1 MQVLYI
7 DVLFLL
13 NFMVDCLLI
22 GLTAMLRGYF
32 LPIGRR
38 LWGSV
43 VGALLAV
50 LAFFLPDALPSSL
63 WAAVSC
69 ALMLLAAW
77 GWKGK
82 RRFAADCAMLW
93 VLSMVFSGGTM
104 LMAQWYGG
112 MARGNAIYLDIS
124 VPILL
129 GGTGTA
135 YGLLTLCC
143 RPGSVQAERRI
154 HKIRCR
160 LNGREICF
168 SAFADT
174 GNLLRDP
181 VSGENVLIVPRK
193 GARGCA
199 DELRRAYESTESISD
214 EVATKSVFYPSDQA
228 CFPCGVGVAAL
239 KKTKRGNIL
248 YMNRIHT
255 NRDVIYREENIEFL
269 VSGSVKL
276 TKIMSEK

>member
-181 VSGENVLIVPRK
+181 VGRAVLLLSPSLAAELLGEWPLPAAEQCFMQLTGRCNTGLLPCRTAGGDSLLVTVQPDVLEIDGKVRQDTILGLAAQELEGMSGCRALI
-193 GARGCA
+193 GC
-199 DELRRAYESTESISD
+199 
-214 EVATKSVFYPSDQA
+214 
-228 CFPCGVGVAAL
+228 
-239 KKTKRGNIL
+239 
-248 YMNRIHT
+248 
-255 NRDVIYREENIEFL
+255 
-269 VSGSVKL
+269 
-276 TKIMSEK
+276 